1 MQQQKR
7 IFITGTDTDVGKTL
21 VTSCLIEKLQQAK
34 YSVTAIKP
42 VAAGCDWLDGQ
53 LKNSDALILQQ
64 SMHRRISYEL
74 VNPVTL
80 ESPIA
85 PHIAAAKENL
95 NLSVQSL
102 QKQCNLS
109 QHQSD
114 ILLVEGAGGWLVPLN
129 DTETLADFVVAESME
144 VILVVGLKLGCINH
158 ALLTVKAIEVTGL
171 KLVGWVANLIDPDM
185 SVVDE
190 NVDTLKQRIN
200 APLMGEI
207 PYIESDNI
215 IQEAIEYVNI
225 SPLVNRPTLET
236 C

>member
-21 VTSCLIEKLQQAK
+21 VTSCLIEKFQQAK
-34 YSVTAIKP
+34 YSVIAIKP
-42 VAAGCDWLDGQ
+42 VAAGCVWLDGQ

-64 SMHRRISYEL
+64 SMDQRISYDL
-74 VNPVTL
+74 VNPIAL

-85 PHIAAAKENL
+85 PHIAAGKENK

-102 QKQCNLS
+102 QMQCNLS

-129 DTETLADFVVAESME
+129 DTETLADFVLAESME
-144 VILVVGLKLGCINH
+144 VILVVGLKLGCISH
-158 ALLTVKAIEVTGL
+158 ALLTIKAIEATGL

-185 SVVDE
+185 SVVAE
-190 NVDTLKQRIN
+190 NMGTLKQRIN
-200 APLMGEI
+200 APLIGEI

-225 SPLVNRPTLET
+225 SPLVNRPI
-236 C
+236 

>member
-21 VTSCLIEKLQQAK
+21 VTSCLIQKLQNAK
-34 YSVTAIKP
+34 YTVTAIKP

-53 LKNSDALILQQ
+53 LKNSDALTLQQ
-64 SMHRRISYEL
+64 SMQQSISYDL
-74 VNPVTL
+74 VNPIAL

-85 PHIAAAKENL
+85 PHIAATKESL
-95 NLSVQSL
+95 NLSVQVL
-102 QKQCNLS
+102 QEQCDLS
-109 QHQSD
+109 QHQTD

-158 ALLTVKAIEVTGL
+158 ALLTVKAIEAADL
-171 KLVGWVANLIDPDM
+171 SLVGWVANLIDPGM
-185 SVVDE
+185 LVVAE
-190 NVDTLKQRIN
+190 NMDTLKQRIN
-200 APLMGEI
+200 APLIGEI
-207 PYIESDNI
+207 PYIQADNI

-225 SPLVNRPTLET
+225 SPLVNRPI
-236 C
+236 